1 MQSETSPHLFSYV
14 FTIIFFI
21 FTQHRLTGLN
31 GLLFTTLYLKLFV
44 LLQLQP
50 CKLKPQGNVFIL
62 NIKYKT
68 MEQELQN
75 IRNQQ
80 KESWNKFSAGWKKWD
95 DVTMDFLKP
104 MGDEIIHLI
113 NPKKQDIILDIAAG
127 TGEPGLT
134 IASIVKEGKV
144 IITDL
149 SEDMLKIAAENAALR
164 GIKNVE
170 TRACDVCELPF
181 DDNTFDAISC
191 RFGFMFFPDMLLAA
205 KEMVRVLKPG
215 GRIATSVWNVP
226 EKNFWVTAIMG
237 TINKNMELP
246 APPPGSPGMFR
257 CAKEGFMADLFLQA
271 GLKNIAVK
279 EVSGKLNC
287 KTTDVYW
294 NMMTEVGAPI
304 VAALSKADEAMKEKI
319 KKEVYSTVNEKY
331 PGDDFKIDSS
341 ALVIYGEK

>member
-1 MQSETSPHLFSYV
+1 
-14 FTIIFFI
+14 
-21 FTQHRLTGLN
+21 
-31 GLLFTTLYLKLFV
+31 
-44 LLQLQP
+44 
-50 CKLKPQGNVFIL
+50 
-62 NIKYKT
+62 
-68 MEQELQN
+68 MEQQLEE
-75 IRNQQ
+75 IREQQ
-80 KESWNKFSAGWKKWD
+80 KAAWNKFSPGWKKWD
-95 DVTMDFLKP
+95 DLTMDFLKP
-104 MGDEIIHLI
+104 TGDEIIRLI
-113 NPKKQDIILDIAAG
+113 NPKGADVVLDIAAG

-134 IASIVKEGKV
+134 IATMLKGGKV

-149 SEDMLKIAAENAALR
+149 SEDMLEIARENAMNR
-164 GIKNVE
+164 GIKNIE

-181 DDNTFDAISC
+181 ADNTFDAISC

-257 CAKEGFMADLFLQA
+257 CAKDGFISDLFLQA
-271 GLKNIAVK
+271 GLKNISQK
-279 EVSGKLNC
+279 EIAGKLNA

-304 VAALSKADEAMKEKI
+304 VAALSKADDAMKVKI
-319 KKEVYSTVNEKY
+319 KGEVYQAVNQKY
-331 PGDDFKIDSS
+331 PDRNILIDSS